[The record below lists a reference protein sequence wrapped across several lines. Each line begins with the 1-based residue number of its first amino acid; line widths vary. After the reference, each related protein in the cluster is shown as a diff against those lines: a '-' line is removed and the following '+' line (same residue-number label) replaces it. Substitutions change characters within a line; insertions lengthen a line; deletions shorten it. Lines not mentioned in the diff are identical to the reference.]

1 MVGRARVR
9 LEAAL
14 LLAPLL
20 LFIALTF
27 AAPIAAM
34 LWRGVSD
41 AEVRQAFPRTL
52 TALADWDGRNLP
64 GDEAFAALAEDLLA
78 ARAAGTLNAAAGRL
92 NSDTPGLRTVV
103 FATARRLA
111 RGVEGSPRAAI
122 LTADP
127 AWGEVE
133 TWGAFRRAGATPTDT
148 HLLAALDLRRSAD
161 GTIIAVPEEQRLFR
175 AVALRTVWIGLL
187 VTLLCLLLGYP
198 LAAALVFAPRRLF
211 GLLLFAVLLPF
222 WTSLIVRTAAWMVLL
237 AREGVINQAFLAVGL
252 VVEPV
257 QMLFTR
263 TAVLIAMVHILLP
276 FMVLPLYAVMRQIPR
291 AQLRAAASLG
301 AGPVAQVVRVWL
313 PQTLPGVG
321 AGALMVFIQAIGFYV
336 TPALIGG
343 GADQMLPYFIG
354 FYATQTVN
362 WGLAA
367 ALSILLLVGTL
378 LILALFGRFLGLAQF
393 RAA

>member
-1 MVGRARVR
+1 MAGRAGAR

-20 LFIALTF
+20 LFITLTF

-34 LWRGVSD
+34 LWRGLSD
-41 AEVRQAFPRTL
+41 TEVPRAFPRTL
-52 TALADWDGRNLP
+52 AALAAWDGRTLP
-64 GDEAFAALAEDLLA
+64 GDDAFAALAEDLIA

-111 RGVEGSPRAAI
+111 RGVDGSPRAAI
-122 LTADP
+122 LAADP

-161 GTIIAVPEEQRLFR
+161 GTIGAVPEDQRLFR
-175 AVALRTVWIGLL
+175 TVALRTAWIGLL
-187 VTLLCLLLGYP
+187 VTLLCLALGYP
-198 LAAALVFAPRRLF
+198 LAAALVFAPPRLV

-237 AREGVINQAFLAVGL
+237 AREGIINQGFVALGV

-378 LILALFGRFLGLAQF
+378 LILALFGRFFGLAQL
-393 RAA
+393 RPA

>member
-1 MVGRARVR
+1 MRARAR
-9 LEAAL
+9 LGAAL
-14 LLAPLL
+14 LLAPLV
-20 LFIALTF
+20 LFVAVAF
-27 AAPIAAM
+27 VAPITTM

-41 AEVRQAFPRTL
+41 TEVPRAFPRTL
-52 TALADWDGRNLP
+52 AALAAWDGRTLP
-64 GDEAFAALAEDLLA
+64 GDDAFAALAEELIA
-78 ARAAGTLNAAAGRL
+78 ARTAGTLNAAAGRL

-111 RGVEGSPRAAI
+111 RGVEGPAREAI
-122 LTADP
+122 LAADP
-127 AWGEVE
+127 AWGEIE
-133 TWGAFRRAGATPTDT
+133 TWGAFRRAGSTPTDT
-148 HLLAALDLRRSAD
+148 HLLAALDLRRTAD
-161 GTIIAVPEEQRLFR
+161 GTITEVGEEQRLFR
-175 AVALRTVWIGLL
+175 TVALRTVWIGLL
-187 VTLLCLLLGYP
+187 VTVLCLVLGYP
-198 LAAALVFAPRRLF
+198 LAAALVFAPPRLV

-237 AREGVINQAFLAVGL
+237 AREGIINQGFVALGV

-301 AGPVAQVVRVWL
+301 AGPLAQVARVWL

-367 ALSILLLVGTL
+367 ALSLLLLAGTL
-378 LILALFGRFLGLAQF
+378 LILALFGRFLGLTQI

>member
-1 MVGRARVR
+1 MGRGRVK

-20 LFIALTF
+20 LFIATSF
-27 AAPIAAM
+27 VAPIAAM

-41 AEVRQAFPRTL
+41 TEVPRAFPRTL
-52 TALADWDGRNLP
+52 AALADWDGRNLP
-64 GDEAFAALAEDLLA
+64 GDQVFAALADELVA

-103 FATARRLA
+103 FTTARRLA

-122 LTADP
+122 LAADP

-133 TWGAFRRAGATPTDT
+133 TWGALRRAGATPTDT

-161 GTIIAVPEEQRLFR
+161 GTITSVPEEQRVFR

-187 VTLLCLLLGYP
+187 VTLLCLVLGYP
-198 LAAALVFAPRRLF
+198 LAAALVFVPRRLF

-237 AREGVINQAFLAVGL
+237 AREGIINQAFLALGL

-263 TAVLIAMVHILLP
+263 TAVLVAMVHILLP

-301 AGPVAQVVRVWL
+301 AGPVAQLVRVWL

-378 LILALFGRFLGLAQF
+378 LILALFGRFLSLAQF

>member
-1 MVGRARVR
+1 MGRARAQV
-9 LEAAL
+9 EAAL

-27 AAPIAAM
+27 AAPIAVI

-41 AEVRQAFPRTL
+41 TEVPRAFPRTL
-52 TALADWDGRNLP
+52 AVLADWKGRNLP
-64 GDEAFAALAEDLLA
+64 GDEAFAALAEDLVA

-103 FATARRLA
+103 LATARRLA

-122 LTADP
+122 LAADP

-161 GTIIAVPEEQRLFR
+161 GTITAVPEERRLFR
-175 AVALRTVWIGLL
+175 AVALRTVWIGFL
-187 VTLLCLLLGYP
+187 VTLLCLVLGYP
-198 LAAALVFAPRRLF
+198 LAAALVFVPRRLF

-237 AREGVINQAFLAVGL
+237 AREGTVNQAFLALGL

-301 AGPVAQVVRVWL
+301 AGPVAQLVRVWL

-321 AGALMVFIQAIGFYV
+321 AGVLMVFIQAIGFYV

-354 FYATQTVN
+354 FHATQTGN

-378 LILALFGRFLGLAQF
+378 LILALFGRFLGLAQL

>member
-1 MVGRARVR
+1 MAGRARAR

-41 AEVRQAFPRTL
+41 AEVGQAFPRTL
-52 TALADWDGRNLP
+52 AALADWDGRNLP
-64 GDEAFAALAEDLLA
+64 GDEAFAALAEELVA
-78 ARAAGTLNAAAGRL
+78 ARAAGALNAAAGRL

-122 LTADP
+122 LAADP

-148 HLLAALDLRRSAD
+148 HLLAALDLRRAAD
-161 GTIIAVPEEQRLFR
+161 GTIVAVPEEQRLFR
-175 AVALRTVWIGLL
+175 TVALRTVWIGLI
-187 VTLLCLLLGYP
+187 VTLLCLVLGYP

-237 AREGVINQAFLAVGL
+237 AREGVINQAFLALGL

-257 QMLFTR
+257 QILFTR

-301 AGPVAQVVRVWL
+301 AGPVAQLLRVWL

-378 LILALFGRFLGLAQF
+378 LILALFGRFLGLAQL
-393 RAA
+393 RPA